1 VAFCLHVREFGVNEM
16 IFRERLRGVG
26 VGLIVSIA
34 FVALSGCQNQ
44 VTEVIE
50 VPESNYPEDERDGY
64 QPGGGMMPTFVPTQD
79 GYETI
84 EPTE

>member
-1 VAFCLHVREFGVNEM
+1 M